1 MKTLKLYSSEG
12 KPIVKKVEFA
22 NSFFA
27 RLKGLM
33 FRKSLEQGTGLLL
46 YPCSQIHTYFMKFSI
61 DVVYF
66 NKDFKVVCIDR
77 NIAPGVSV
85 RRIKES
91 KSVLELNAGDAEKLG
106 INLDDVLTFA

>member
-1 MKTLKLYSSEG
+1 MKPLKLYSSEG

-46 YPCSQIHTYFMKFSI
+46 YP
-61 DVVYF
+61 
-66 NKDFKVVCIDR
+66 
-77 NIAPGVSV
+77 V
-85 RRIKES
+85 RRFIRI
-91 KSVLELNAGDAEKLG
+91 L
-106 INLDDVLTFA
+106 